1 MQVVTNLLSNA
12 IKFSPAG
19 GEVLVA
25 IAARDGAMR
34 ISVRDHGPGIPDEF
48 KPRIFEKFAQAD
60 ASDARKKGGTGLGLS
75 IVKQIVIRL
84 DGQVGFEDAPGGGTI
99 FQVDLPA
106 CAPEA
111 RDRSLS
117 AAEHGDARLLICD
130 DYRPA
135 AHLLAGQLAKA
146 GFMSDVATTG
156 AEVVERAEIAQYA
169 AILIDL
175 ELPDSDGISVIQKVR
190 AQPQNGDTPV
200 IVVSS
205 DPMRGRDDP
214 RSANL
219 DVFDWFQKPVD
230 IIRLADA
237 IDRALGRRAEPHARG
252 SDVGGTIK
260 ERETA

>member
-1 MQVVTNLLSNA
+1 
-12 IKFSPAG
+12 
-19 GEVLVA
+19 VLVA
-25 IAARDGAMR
+25 IEAREGAMR
-34 ISVRDHGPGIPDEF
+34 ISVRDHGSGIPEEF

-84 DGQVGFEDAPGGGTI
+84 DGKVGFDDAPGGGTI
-99 FQVDLPA
+99 FYVDLPA
-106 CAPEA
+106 CDPAA
-111 RDRSLS
+111 RGRILS

-146 GFMSDVATTG
+146 GFMSDVAMTG
-156 AEVVERAEIAQYA
+156 AEVVERAAVVHYA

-175 ELPDSDGISVIQKVR
+175 ELPDSDGISVIQKLR
-190 AQPQNGDTPV
+190 EQPQNNDIPI

-205 DPMRGRDDP
+205 DPARGRDDT
-214 RSANL
+214 RSVTL
-219 DVFDWFQKPVD
+219 DIIDWFQKPVD

-237 IDRALGRRAEPHARG
+237 IDRAVGRRADSHARG
-252 SDVGGTIK
+252 SDAGGTIK